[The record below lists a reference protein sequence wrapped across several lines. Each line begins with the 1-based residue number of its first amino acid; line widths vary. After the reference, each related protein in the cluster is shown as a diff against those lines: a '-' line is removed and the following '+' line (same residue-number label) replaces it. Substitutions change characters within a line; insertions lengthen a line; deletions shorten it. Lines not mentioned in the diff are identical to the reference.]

1 MIEGGERVS
10 FAPGIRLGM
19 VCLAMA
25 MIYGC
30 ATPEVPDDRFYRVRL
45 PDVSSSSTPQLD
57 GVLVVDRFLADGLI
71 AERPLVYG
79 AAKSPNQ
86 LQQYNYD
93 YWVEPPSRML
103 QEELVRYLRLAGLAE
118 KTVTPELRIRP
129 DFELRGKIRRLEH
142 LRGDPS
148 KVVVDMEFAL
158 RSGRGDILWVDE
170 YRSEVEVGDSKV
182 SSAVLAFNQ
191 AVTEIYARLLSDIQR
206 L

>member
-1 MIEGGERVS
+1 MS

-45 PDVSSSSTPQLD
+45 PDVTSSSTPQLD

-103 QEELVRYLRLAGLAE
+103 QEELVHYLRLAGLAE
-118 KTVTPELRIRP
+118 MTVTPELRIRA

-191 AVTEIYARLLSDIQR
+191 AVAEIYARLLSDIQR